1 MQPQKWGFRFLDLRG
16 TKITTHGDL
25 HEQKGTKAYTTPRSF
40 GGFQIPIT
48 LQSTTL
54 RHYCEK
60 KNLVFHLHVVEN
72 QIPNT
77 YLVLESLVGK
87 ANHYD
92 GIVMCSVS
100 MLPGDP
106 KVRQM
111 VTRRVLEQGCS
122 LHFTFEQLVVSS
134 LDQLAELE
142 ELVALI
148 QLSPH
153 HTAGNSHSLTHLL

>member
-1 MQPQKWGFRFLDLRG
+1 VTEIL
-16 TKITTHGDL
+16 THGDL

-54 RHYCEK
+54 RNYCEK

-77 YLVLESLVGK
+77 YLVLESLVEK

-148 QLSPH
+148 QLSPR
-153 HTAGNSHSLTHLL
+153 HTPGNSQTLTHLL